1 MATHTDTKKLV
12 EYLAGNYPTLGNPER
27 FISNELGKIAKSL
40 NSITTML
47 RLMETRMN
55 DNGLS

>member
-1 MATHTDTKKLV
+1 MTTHTDTKNLV
-12 EYLAGNYPTLGNPER
+12 EYRASNYPTLGNPER
-27 FISNELGKIAKSL
+27 FIANELDKIAKSI

-55 DNGLS
+55 TNGLS